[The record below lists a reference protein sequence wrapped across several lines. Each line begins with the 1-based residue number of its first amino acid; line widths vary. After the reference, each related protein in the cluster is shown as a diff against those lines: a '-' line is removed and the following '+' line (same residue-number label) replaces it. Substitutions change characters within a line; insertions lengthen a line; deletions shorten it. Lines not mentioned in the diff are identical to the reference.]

1 MQEDIHSYYITS
13 KNRQKIRRLHLC
25 SWLFN
30 DGGEFLECGME
41 VALSGNEDAVELK
54 VWIPWVTQSDL
65 IQDFYPSL
73 KETANAKFIFNDN
86 VESAHF
92 PKDGESVGV
101 VFNFVGRMKLAI
113 VPCSQIA
120 VGDGC
125 VLVKVNLPK
134 DRSALGESFYVRFL
148 IRATSG
154 LFSFHQQGIA
164 KSIYSYDL
172 KVNEPRNCPDKL
184 KPSVDQFCN
193 VETVFCL
200 HIIPSV
206 CSLAFLSPNTFK
218 NVRILEKGAYEK
230 YANPMKGLPRIVDK
244 DLMVVFNK
252 DEGKSSYS
260 FFSVFEKESI
270 GNAQVIMAIS
280 LNILVSLFFF
290 LLPIVARARSL
301 KEIPWKVYVYVPLG
315 MIALAI
321 WIWSILRDQVKWMKY
336 GVCSLATIIVF
347 ILMLIGV
354 AR

>member
-1 MQEDIHSYYITS
+1 M
-13 KNRQKIRRLHLC
+13 
-25 SWLFN
+25 
-30 DGGEFLECGME
+30 
-41 VALSGNEDAVELK
+41 
-54 VWIPWVTQSDL
+54 
-65 IQDFYPSL
+65 
-73 KETANAKFIFNDN
+73 
-86 VESAHF
+86 
-92 PKDGESVGV
+92 
-101 VFNFVGRMKLAI
+101 
-113 VPCSQIA
+113 
-120 VGDGC
+120 
-125 VLVKVNLPK
+125 
-134 DRSALGESFYVRFL
+134 
-148 IRATSG
+148 
-154 LFSFHQQGIA
+154 
-164 KSIYSYDL
+164 
-172 KVNEPRNCPDKL
+172 
-184 KPSVDQFCN
+184 
-193 VETVFCL
+193 
-200 HIIPSV
+200 
-206 CSLAFLSPNTFK
+206 
-218 NVRILEKGAYEK
+218 RILEKGAYEK